1 VSRIIAIKGSYGSV
15 DLQTW
20 QYFRVILEKLSIG
33 GMSSEEATVDKV
45 GGITLTVFEVK
56 LCEWRAPEID
66 GMLSIIDKAGETV
79 MSSRGSKAA
88 PRVKSK
94 KSGASGPR
102 IGLPRKMYNQQWL
115 EKMERERP
123 LYVQDELRVSEEAF
137 DLLMLATANV

>member
-1 VSRIIAIKGSYGSV
+1 MTRIIAIKGSYASI
-15 DLQTW
+15 DLHTW

-33 GMSSEEATVDKV
+33 GMSSEEATVDNV

-66 GMLSIIDKAGETV
+66 NMLSIIDKAGETV
-79 MSSRGSKAA
+79 MSCRGSKAA

-94 KSGASGPR
+94 KPGASGPQV
-102 IGLPRKMYNQQWL
+102 GLPRNLYNRQWL
-115 EKMERERP
+115 DKMEKERP
-123 LYVQDELRVSEEAF
+123 LYVRDELRVSEEAF